1 MSMAYGFSEYGGP
14 ETQQFFDVP
23 VPSPGPGQLLVAVHA
38 AGVNPADW
46 KVRAGTRKDTVPV
59 TLPAVLGREVAGVVA
74 DVGPRVTGFAVGDAV
89 FGATATGFGGYTEY
103 TLVNTAAAAHK
114 PDAVSFADAA
124 TLPVAAG
131 TAYDALTTLDPAPG
145 SRLLVVGA
153 GGGVGVA
160 ALQLAAARD
169 VTVIG
174 VASEG
179 KREVVESLGATW
191 VASGNGLAERV
202 PGPVDAVFDLVGGA
216 ALAEAARLV
225 TDPAA
230 IISIGDPLA
239 ARDLGGSG
247 VERRR
252 TSAVFAEVAA
262 LVADGTLDPRV
273 AHRFPFAHAGDAL
286 ATVESGHTSG
296 KVVIE
301 FGERV
306 WLSPGPR

>member
-1 MSMAYGFSEYGGP
+1 MAYGFSEYGGP

-59 TLPAVLGREVAGVVA
+59 TLPAVLGREVSGVVA
-74 DVGPRVTGFAVGDAV
+74 EVGPRVTDFAVGDAV
-89 FGATATGFGGYTEY
+89 FGATATGFGGYTGH
-103 TLVNTAAAAHK
+103 TLVNAASAAHK
-114 PDAVSFADAA
+114 PDTVSFADAA

-131 TAYDALTTLDPAPG
+131 TAYDALTTLDLPAG

-160 ALQLAAARD
+160 ALQLAAARN
-169 VTVIG
+169 VAVIG
-174 VASEG
+174 VASDS
-179 KREVVESLGATW
+179 KREVVEALGATW
-191 VASGNGLAERV
+191 VASGPGLVDRV
-202 PGPVDAVFDLVGGA
+202 PGPVDAVFDLVGGD
-216 ALAEAARLV
+216 ALADAARVV

-230 IISIGDPLA
+230 IISVGDPLA

-252 TSAVFAEVAA
+252 TTAVFTQVAA
-262 LVADGTLDPRV
+262 LVADGTVDPRV
-273 AHRFPFAHAGDAL
+273 AHRFPFAHAADAL
-286 ATVESGHTSG
+286 AMVESGHTSG

-301 FGERV
+301 IG
-306 WLSPGPR
+306 

>member
-103 TLVNTAAAAHK
+103 TLVNTASAAHK
-114 PDAVSFADAA
+114 PEPVSFADAA

-131 TAYDALTTLDPAPG
+131 TAYDALTTLDLAPG

-160 ALQLAAARD
+160 ALQLAAAWD

-174 VASEG
+174 VASES
-179 KREVVESLGATW
+179 KSRAR
-191 VASGNGLAERV
+191 ASGRSSNRSVPPGWRPETAWPHAYPARSTPSSTSSGVTRSPRRRGWSRIRRRSSAPAIRSPRGISAARGWNGAER
-202 PGPVDAVFDLVGGA
+202 PRCSRSWPRWWPTGPSIRGSLTDSRSRTPVTLSRWSSPVTR
-216 ALAEAARLV
+216 AAR
-225 TDPAA
+225 
-230 IISIGDPLA
+230 S
-239 ARDLGGSG
+239 
-247 VERRR
+247 
-252 TSAVFAEVAA
+252 
-262 LVADGTLDPRV
+262 
-273 AHRFPFAHAGDAL
+273 
-286 ATVESGHTSG
+286 
-296 KVVIE
+296 
-301 FGERV
+301 
-306 WLSPGPR
+306 

>member
-74 DVGPRVTGFAVGDAV
+74 DVGPRVTEFAVGDAV
-89 FGATATGFGGYTEY
+89 FGATATGFGGYTGY

-131 TAYDALTTLDPAPG
+131 TAYDALTTLDLAPG

-191 VASGNGLAERV
+191 VASGDGLAERV

-216 ALAEAARLV
+216 ALAEAARVV

-230 IISIGDPLA
+230 IISVGDPLA

-247 VERRR
+247 VDRRR

-301 FGERV
+301 FG
-306 WLSPGPR
+306 